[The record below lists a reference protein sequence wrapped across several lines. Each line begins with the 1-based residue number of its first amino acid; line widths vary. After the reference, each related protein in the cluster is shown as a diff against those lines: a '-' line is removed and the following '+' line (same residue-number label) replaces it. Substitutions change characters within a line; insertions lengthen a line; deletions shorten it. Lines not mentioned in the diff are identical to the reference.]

1 MRYVVLAVVVL
12 LSMAGT
18 GYGLWQVQIYFSLP
32 QWTSIIVLAAT
43 IWVAQWVAKEVDA
56 RLLK

>member
-12 LSMAGT
+12 LAMVAT
-18 GYGLWQVQIYFSLP
+18 GYGLWQVQVYLDLP
-32 QWTSIIVLAAT
+32 QWTSVIVFAAT

-56 RLLK
+56 RLFK